1 MGIKSFCIRGA
12 AGLETGSRANNL
24 HIQAVFETRY
34 PKDKSA
40 VCKLQKLIKECLP
53 NKDSIKI
60 QVKAF
65 EGTQD
70 FITMV
75 GYCTK
80 DQGNKFNLIFKI

>member
-1 MGIKSFCIRGA
+1 M
-12 AGLETGSRANNL
+12 
-24 HIQAVFETRY
+24 QAVFETRY

-40 VCKLQKLIKECLP
+40 VLKLQKLIKGNLP
-53 NKDSIKI
+53 NKDSIKL
-60 QVKAF
+60 QVKPF

-80 DQGNKFNLIFKI
+80 DQGKLFLIFTKMLKC